1 MFHSF
6 NSIHTQPRTGSRCRA
21 DSAIALSSWCPTF
34 RQSAADRVSEK
45 TWRSLRSSCVCA
57 SRSLRCGATSAP
69 APRARRFPEAPFC
82 LRRYRTGSKV
92 SSAAAVPAPAP
103 QSVVHGLF
111 FAVLSNNTQ
120 KNIQSFGVRTPSYNQ
135 RVLEE
140 TKRWNCG
147 ICRGWSIRLFRSS
160 PHHRFELPRRKGRLE
175 GPWPAFE

>member
-1 MFHSF
+1 MTESLRLFKTGPLNMFHSF

-82 LRRYRTGSKV
+82 LRRPRTRFE
-92 SSAAAVPAPAP
+92 
-103 QSVVHGLF
+103 GLF
-111 FAVLSNNTQ
+111 CCCCASACTSERRPRPVL
-120 KNIQSFGVRTPSYNQ
+120 
-135 RVLEE
+135 
-140 TKRWNCG
+140 
-147 ICRGWSIRLFRSS
+147 CR
-160 PHHRFELPRRKGRLE
+160 
-175 GPWPAFE
+175 AFEQHSKKHSKLRSQNPILQSARFGRNKTVELRYL